1 MNKNF
6 NKKYSLESIL
16 NICDTLEKFRKN
28 EIKMWGYSPIRFVS
42 AINEAAYKYAVAM
55 KIQYNMPLAE
65 IADILSGI
73 PYELKQRYTEE
84 NLKKVLDGHI

>member
-1 MNKNF
+1 MSRGLGDVYK
-6 NKKYSLESIL
+6 
-16 NICDTLEKFRKN
+16 RQ
-28 EIKMWGYSPIRFVS
+28 MWGYSPIRFVS